1 MNLIF
6 RKNIIRNGGEAK
18 TFSDEGNLRKF
29 VASKSN
35 FKND

>member
-1 MNLIF
+1 MNPIF
-6 RKNIIRNGGEAK
+6 RKNIVRNGGEAK
-18 TFSDEGNLRKF
+18 TFSVEGNLRKF